1 MTWRHRLALIEQWNR
16 VNLTLTSK
24 LLEFMYGPTFPEL
37 KISDE
42 DAQVMPSGMSPD
54 CIAQCWFRFLHT
66 LGSPVDLSRPQV
78 ISQTPAF
85 LQHALTNDLADPS
98 LHPCLVTLPV
108 NFCKA
113 IKGVASIVDAFL
125 GTPKTS
131 LIGLTS
137 SRISTVGH
145 SSIPPNSGPP
155 STSSIS
161 SDPSSLLESTFPN
174 LLHVVFWTQYGTIAS
189 LAADHKGPLAEDR
202 PKCNSILH
210 LFGEWLFEAA
220 LIGSDFSKDKVNSKD
235 CKRRPSSIM
244 IDTVSVSSAGSMKGS
259 LSMSQP
265 GSLTDEGDS
274 LTPPLLSPERYQVGR
289 AEALGALCRIFGA
302 KKTGEEILPIYLA
315 RFYIC
320 LQQGLR
326 VSETR
331 ECEEVLSS
339 ILLNST
345 DLFRLDLDGIQLLL
359 PYFLDALELVL
370 TEKDPR
376 IKISLSRT

>member
-161 SDPSSLLESTFPN
+161 S
-174 LLHVVFWTQYGTIAS
+174 IAS